1 LCKECDVF
9 FFESDNER
17 MRLRL
22 VLDELTFGQMLEEM
36 KLDESTLDQLN
47 WTSRIL
53 GELKLDK
60 SKEYRKYSFVL

>member
-1 LCKECDVF
+1 
-9 FFESDNER
+9 

-22 VLDELTFGQMLEEM
+22 VLDELTFGQILEEM

-47 WTSRIL
+47 WTSRVL

>member
-9 FFESDNER
+9 FFGSDNER

-22 VLDELTFGQMLEEM
+22 VLDELTFGQILEEM

-47 WTSRIL
+47 WTSRVL